1 MRMIVIG
8 ADPHK
13 SQHTL
18 VAVEAASGQLV
29 GELSVTSKPT
39 GLRRLSDWARG
50 LGAER
55 VFAIED
61 CRQVSGNLERFLVAR
76 GERVVRVAPRL
87 MAGARRAA
95 RGRGQSRPTDAP
107 ANPPARLRAG
117 PDRRPAG

>member
-39 GLRRLSDWARG
+39 GLRRLVDWARG

-76 GERVVRVAPRL
+76 GERVVRVAPKL
-87 MAGARRAA
+87 MAGAP
-95 RGRGQSRPTDAP
+95 RGVRQPGQDAP
-107 ANPPARLRAG
+107 TGALPGGPAWLRGG
-117 PDRRPAG
+117 PERP